1 MKLQPI
7 DKPLYRKRLNIL
19 IVSSITIL
27 LATSLSVSNILI
39 TLLGRELD
47 GDNLWL
53 NVAGVAV
60 GIAVLGL
67 VFKMLVNKPFMAE
80 VNYVRA
86 LKQELN
92 RIYRSSKKVQ
102 KGVEEDNKIALIISY
117 FNLQGSKQVYELDN
131 NTLTL
136 DELKEKIEKLDKHI
150 TRLGMDISADD
161 YALDLL
167 DQLN

>member
-1 MKLQPI
+1 
-7 DKPLYRKRLNIL
+7 
-19 IVSSITIL
+19 
-27 LATSLSVSNILI
+27 
-39 TLLGRELD
+39 
-47 GDNLWL
+47 
-53 NVAGVAV
+53 
-60 GIAVLGL
+60 
-67 VFKMLVNKPFMAE
+67 